1 MVFSPGKQCDIWL
14 NICVFSHMYQEHL
27 DWVLILP
34 FARCVLTLE
43 QVIKFLLTSGSLS
56 YNGII
61 LCFPLG
67 WMTSLTWW
75 LDDITDSTD
84 MSLSKLWELM
94 MNWEAWLL
102 QSMRSQRIGHDWAT
116 ELNCASLKKFIVP
129 SESWRKQMAHSHWKG
144 LRKSTTVSEAL

>member
-1 MVFSPGKQCDIWL
+1 MVFSPRKQCDIWL

-27 DWVLILP
+27 DLSANSTICPL
-34 FARCVLTLE
+34 CVLE

-75 LDDITDSTD
+75 LDDITDSMD

-116 ELNCASLKKFIVP
+116 ELNCASLKKFIVL